1 MVKANDKM
9 IIRVAKNKDNPY
21 VMMNKTGLNDPRLSF
36 KAKGILA
43 YLLSKPDDWKVMVS
57 ELINSSTDG
66 KTAVYSGLKE
76 LEENGYLKR
85 VRVYRRDERTG
96 KKVIDHWETVVYERP
111 VEDDRTPDSIFID
124 EDAAALDNT
133 ASDLLPENQEIG
145 GDLLPENL
153 LPENLKEGKLKEGN
167 EPLQI
172 NNDILNNDL
181 TNNNNNNKGSKGAK
195 KKWRAKKESPCSQ
208 GDKNVVVVPPLD
220 TLKTRIEEM
229 TGGRVQ
235 DNTLKKIL
243 AQPEGKEKIEH
254 ALKVYPAIYEC
265 ITRHKPVENPVGL
278 FFYIAENDVEIPVS
292 SCGKGK
298 RISFNDFEQHNYSL
312 EELEALFEKF

>member
-85 VRVYRRDERTG
+85 VRVYRRDEKTG
-96 KKVIDHWETVVYERP
+96 KKVIDHWETVVYETP
-111 VEDDRTPDSIFID
+111 VEDDGTPDSIFID
-124 EDAAALDNT
+124 EEAAALDNT

-145 GDLLPENL
+145 GDLLSENL

-167 EPLQI
+167 EPLL

-195 KKWRAKKESPCSQ
+195 KKGRAKKESPCGQ

-229 TGGRVQ
+229 TGGKVQ
-235 DNTLKKIL
+235 DNTLEKIL

-278 FFYIAENDVEIPVS
+278 FFYIAENGIEAPTS
-292 SCGKGK
+292 ACSNGRKT
-298 RISFNDFEQHNYSL
+298 SFNNFEQHNYL
-312 EELEALFEKF
+312 PEELEALFEKF

>member
-1 MVKANDKM
+1 MKTNDKM

-85 VRVYRRDERTG
+85 IRVYRMDKEKG
-96 KKVIDHWETVVYERP
+96 KKVIDHWETVVYETP
-111 VEDDRTPDSIFID
+111 IECKGSPDSILID
-124 EDAAALDNT
+124 EEAATLDNT
-133 ASDLLPENQEIG
+133 VSDLLPGNQEIG
-145 GDLLPENL
+145 EDLLPENL
-153 LPENLKEGKLKEGN
+153 FPENLEIGNLKVGN
-167 EPLQI
+167 QPLL
-172 NNDILNNDL
+172 NNDNILNNDL
-181 TNNNNNNKGSKGAK
+181 TNNNNNNIGGEGTK
-195 KKWRAKKESPCSQ
+195 KRGRAKKESPCGQ

-220 TLKTRIEEM
+220 TLKKRIEEI

-235 DNTLKKIL
+235 DNTLEKIL

-254 ALKVYPAIYEC
+254 ALKVYPAIQEY
-265 ITRHKPVENPVGL
+265 ITRYKPIENPVGL
-278 FFYIAENDVEIPVS
+278 FFYIAENSVEVPTPIR
-292 SCGKGK
+292 GK
-298 RISFNDFEQHNYSL
+298 RRKISFNDFEQNDYSP
-312 EELEALFEKF
+312 EELEKLFEKF